1 MQRSRA
7 NLPALAYSPQPLHT
21 ACLFPVFLGDT
32 GEFLA
37 PKEALKQLPDA
48 AAEMRSEKQE
58 QQQTWISLCSSSLA
72 RRFREML
79 TFSGNP
85 PFRFNKGILDVS
97 RVSAFGWEYL
107 RALKSLCMA
116 WPTTT
121 FPERI
126 FRIWGGKERT
136 FEQAPVY
143 HAAQWR
149 VLPHKQSD
157 AQNQEH
163 GSISE
168 NHSLGL
174 RCTTEWE
181 QQKHG
186 KTSHLLQDGD
196 WDVDQDTTSSAVPYP
211 PQAALRDHHKQL

>member
-1 MQRSRA
+1 LQIPITLLLSI
-7 NLPALAYSPQPLHT
+7 SPQYLFIKCCSHSASTILYSSMVVLASSTEECPL
-21 ACLFPVFLGDT
+21 F
-32 GEFLA
+32 
-37 PKEALKQLPDA
+37 
-48 AAEMRSEKQE
+48 EKQE

-163 GSISE
+163 GSITLKAH
-168 NHSLGL
+168 HSQPSKP
-174 RCTTEWE
+174 TT
-181 QQKHG
+181 G
-186 KTSHLLQDGD
+186 
-196 WDVDQDTTSSAVPYP
+196 SSQSP
-211 PQAALRDHHKQL
+211 PLTALKAHH